1 MVHFEKRILFVG
13 YGAVAQ
19 CALPILMKL
28 VQVPAGNIT
37 VMDFE
42 DRSGVLQEWTSQG
55 VHWVQDRVTPENMG
69 TLLGKYVGPGDMIID
84 LAWNIDACEILQ
96 WCHDRGVLYVNTS
109 TELWDPYTGA
119 TDKHPTEMTLYWRHM
134 NLRRMIAGWKTP
146 GPTAVIEHGANP
158 GLISHWTKKG
168 LADIA
173 AKLVAD
179 GLAKGADAEQ
189 LQSLV
194 KARSFNHL
202 ARKLG
207 VKVI

>member
-69 TLLGKYVGPGDMIID
+69 RLLAKYVGPGDMLID

-96 WCHDRGVLYVNTS
+96 WCHDHGVLYINTS
-109 TELWDPYTGA
+109 TEIWDPYTGA
-119 TDKHPTEMTLYWRHM
+119 ADKHPTEMTLYWRHM
-134 NLRRMIAGWKTP
+134 NLRRMIAGWKTQ
-146 GPTAVIEHGANP
+146 GPDGRHRARRQPRPHLPFRRRRASSTSASKMVGN
-158 GLISHWTKKG
+158 GLG
-168 LADIA
+168 
-173 AKLVAD
+173 
-179 GLAKGADAEQ
+179 KGADAEH
-189 LQSLV
+189 LQASSPRP
-194 KARSFNHL
+194 APSTSSP
-202 ARKLG
+202 ASSA
-207 VKVI
+207 